1 MLVKASARKII
12 LLQIVKKVFLAW
24 KTRQQSQSVL
34 LVLFWASPES
44 CVHTRAHAIWPF
56 GFLRLPLTGAEPS
69 QIFSSSFDGGQ
80 SPLGFFRLPLTG
92 AERSAEAA
100 SLSPMPTENIFLTF
114 CEKNIVLFDC
124 CVPPRSISAPIHP
137 LLSSTGCRLEPPAC
151 TELRGMRS
159 SWSSES
165 FFPASSRESAS
176 FFESLSQVLAFWI
189 RPSTML
195 RLGVG

>member
-1 MLVKASARKII
+1 MSPVENAPAVPIGSAGPFLGKPRELRAYKGACYLALWIFASS
-12 LLQIVKKVFLAW
+12 F
-24 KTRQQSQSVL
+24 
-34 LVLFWASPES
+34 E
-44 CVHTRAHAIWPF
+44 
-56 GFLRLPLTGAEPS
+56 GGAEPS

-100 SLSPMPTENIFLTF
+100 SLSPMPTENIFLIF

-137 LLSSTGCRLEPPAC
+137 LLSSSGCRLEPPAC